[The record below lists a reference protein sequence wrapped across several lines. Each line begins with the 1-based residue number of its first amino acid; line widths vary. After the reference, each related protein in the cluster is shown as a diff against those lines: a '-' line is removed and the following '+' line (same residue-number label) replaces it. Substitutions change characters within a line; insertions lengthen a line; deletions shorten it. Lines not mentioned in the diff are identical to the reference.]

1 LFTDSLG
8 ANVIKFVNSLVSFK
22 SFHKCYKLTWDSS
35 NKSNL
40 TDDLWKAIMAAL
52 CNIIFLPY
60 GFYLSFFF
68 FLLFSSRN
76 LSGRRSDVYHT
87 STHGV

>member
-40 TDDLWKAIMAAL
+40 TDDL
-52 CNIIFLPY
+52 
-60 GFYLSFFF
+60 
-68 FLLFSSRN
+68 
-76 LSGRRSDVYHT
+76 
-87 STHGV
+87 